1 MEGGLT
7 MTNQNI
13 EDLLLENKRLTERIN
28 YLENIAIQKR
38 IQEDVLERW
47 HERFEAIVNSIED
60 YYFELDIDGRY
71 VSLSGNTLPS
81 YGIDTNIFIGKT
93 QEEILGKEAA
103 KIHVRNNRKVLKG
116 KKAVYEWCLDTKEGR
131 KIFQTSLSPLR
142 NKRGK
147 IIGIIGVG
155 RDITEKK
162 MLSDAM
168 IQEKKEEMLS
178 LVSGGIA
185 HDFNNILTVIKG
197 NCFLGKLNIKQSNF
211 EKLNGIIDE
220 IENACIRAK
229 ELTTQL
235 LTFSK
240 KGALETTSL
249 CIEDLIKETVDFS
262 LTGTNVT
269 CNYQFETGLKQ
280 VQCNEAQ
287 ISQVLNNLVVNAC
300 HAMDDGGKID
310 INVNNFTKE
319 RSSKFLSK
327 GEYIHIVFRDYGN
340 GILRKDLQRIFDPY
354 FTTKSHGNGLG
365 LALAYSIVN
374 KHGGHISAES
384 QKGRGTAFHIYLP
397 SSKDEILSK
406 KSLKEDIY
414 YGKGTIL
421 VMEDE
426 PNIRKLL
433 SEMLKY
439 LGYDVILTKNGF
451 DAVSTYR
458 SLLET
463 NIQVDLVILDL
474 TIPGGE
480 GAKKVI
486 EKLKL
491 INNKVKAVVTSGY
504 SRNTVLLDYGRY
516 GFKGAIYKPFK
527 LSILSKEIYKVISL
541 KDGEHNG
548 CSKSREVSIS

>member
-1 MEGGLT
+1 MAK
-7 MTNQNI
+7 QNI
-13 EDLLLENKRLTERIN
+13 EDLILENKRLTERIN
-28 YLENIAIQKR
+28 YLENITIQKR
-38 IQEDVLERW
+38 IQEDTLERW

-60 YYFELDIDGRY
+60 YYYELDIDGRY
-71 VSLSGNTLPS
+71 LSLSGNTLRS
-81 YGIDTNIFIGKT
+81 YGLDTNKFIGKT
-93 QEEILGKEAA
+93 HEEILGKEAA
-103 KIHVRNNRKVLKG
+103 KIHIRNNRKVLKG
-116 KKAVYEWCLDTKEGR
+116 KKAVYEWSLDTKEGR
-131 KIFQTSLSPLR
+131 KILQTSLSPLR
-142 NKRGK
+142 NKRGN

-155 RDITEKK
+155 RDITAKK

-178 LVSGGIA
+178 LVSGGVA

-197 NCFLGKLNIKQSNF
+197 NCFLGKLNIKQSDF
-211 EKLNGIIDE
+211 EKLNIIIDD

-229 ELTTQL
+229 ELTCQL

-249 CIEDLIKETVDFS
+249 CIEDLIKETVEFS

-269 CNYQFETGLKQ
+269 CNYHFETGLKQ
-280 VQCNEAQ
+280 AQCNEAQ

-310 INVNNFTKE
+310 INVCNFIKE

-327 GEYIHIVFRDYGN
+327 GEYIHISFKDHGK
-340 GILRKDLQRIFDPY
+340 GISKKDLQRIFDPY
-354 FTTKSHGNGLG
+354 FTTKTHGHGLG

-374 KHGGHISAES
+374 KHGGHISVES

-397 SSKDEILSK
+397 ASKNEMSSMKSSKESIF
-406 KSLKEDIY
+406 
-414 YGKGTIL
+414 YGRGTIL

-426 PNIRKLL
+426 PDIRKLL

-439 LGYDVILTKNGF
+439 LGYDVILTKNGLE
-451 DAVSTYR
+451 AVNTYR
-458 SLLET
+458 NLVAT
-463 NIQVDLVILDL
+463 NIHVDLVILDL

-504 SRNTVLLDYGRY
+504 SRNNVLLDYLKY

-527 LSILSKEIYKVISL
+527 LSILSKEIHKVISL
-541 KDGEHNG
+541 KDEEDNG
-548 CSKSREVSIS
+548 CSENREVSIS